1 METVVGQCRWG
12 DLGHHH
18 CHVGDRGGGPLPSAG
33 TTLTLTVTTL
43 LVFWLARA
51 FLLLAMMGLL
61 DHGVA
66 VSLALANGV
75 SQLFVWGTHRAAT
88 AVVMARALHVLT

>member
-1 METVVGQCRWG
+1 LSVNAGG
-12 DLGHHH
+12 AILDH

-43 LVFWLARA
+43 LVCWLARA

-75 SQLFVWGTHRAAT
+75 RQLFVWGILTGRRLPWSWP
-88 AVVMARALHVLT
+88 RALLVLT